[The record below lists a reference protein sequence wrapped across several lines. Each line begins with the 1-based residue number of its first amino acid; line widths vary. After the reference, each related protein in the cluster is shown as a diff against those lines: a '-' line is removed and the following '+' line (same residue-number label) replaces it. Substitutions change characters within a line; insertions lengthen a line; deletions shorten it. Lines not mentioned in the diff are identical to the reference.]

1 MEKGIDKATERALE
15 KYPLMSEDDKE
26 GLEALK
32 YIGMECDCASVF
44 NEVQEAKQAYFIE
57 GYRQAEKDLELTW
70 EDIKIILDIENDI
83 LRECNSQK
91 ELVINIYPKGE
102 DYYGK
107 ILKQFKESKE
117 NI

>member
-70 EDIKIILDIENDI
+70 NDMRELHIIFTEVDVEIELGQIDIKTETL
-83 LRECNSQK
+83 
-91 ELVINIYPKGE
+91 G
-102 DYYGK
+102 YYQEV
-107 ILKQFKESKE
+107 LKRFKDLKHVK
-117 NI
+117 